1 MKKKT
6 QAVFNEYLNLS
17 PKQKD
22 KLRKKISEEAER
34 IQKGIIETPTV
45 SLGPIRG
52 GCPCCGR

>member
-6 QAVFNEYLNLS
+6 QAVFNGYLNLR

-22 KLRKKISEEAER
+22 KIIKKIKEEVER
-34 IQKGIIETPTV
+34 VQKGIIETPTV

>member
-45 SLGPIRG
+45 SLGSIRG

>member
-6 QAVFNEYLNLS
+6 QAVLNGYLNLS
-17 PKQKD
+17 LKQRD
-22 KLRKKISEEAER
+22 KFIKEIQKER
-34 IQKGIIETPTV
+34 EKVQKGIMESPTV

>member
-6 QAVFNEYLNLS
+6 QAVFNGYLNLS

-22 KLRKKISEEAER
+22 KLHEKIREEAER
-34 IQKGIIETPTV
+34 VRKGVIENPTV